1 MALAIFSCQKHPVS
15 RPTGLLGLLLVF
27 ACATLAES
35 DSEAQDTTWFADT
48 TAPLTAV
55 EQALR
60 EAEEKGTYALIVLG
74 ANWCHDS
81 RALAQ
86 RLQTEP
92 LAQLVRDR
100 YAARLINVG
109 YYEFGFDVIKALGE
123 PIYYATPT
131 VLVVDPKTRR
141 LVNADNRHQWG
152 DAYNIS
158 MHDSVDY
165 FQQMADAPL
174 PEPAGTGMSRQHL
187 NEIKVWESKTAA
199 RVAEAY
205 ETFGPMIRAYASG
218 DVPSNFRERFR
229 EFARFRMSVP
239 KGLSD
244 LQQQAREAFE
254 AGRQSAELT
263 FPELP
268 EPGVEARP

>member
-1 MALAIFSCQKHPVS
+1 MALTTSTYQEHPVN
-15 RPTGLLGLLLVF
+15 RPRGLLWLLLVF
-27 ACATLAES
+27 SCATLAES
-35 DSEAQDTTWFADT
+35 DAEAQDWFADS

-55 EQALR
+55 DQVLR

-92 LAQLVRDR
+92 LSQLVRDR
-100 YAARLINVG
+100 YAAKLINVG
-109 YYEFGFDVIKALGE
+109 YYEYGVDVMQALGE
-123 PIYYATPT
+123 PMYYATPT

-158 MHDSVDY
+158 MQESVDY
-165 FQQMADAPL
+165 FLQMADAPL
-174 PEPAGTGMSRQHL
+174 PESAGARISRQHL
-187 NEIKVWESKTAA
+187 GEIKAWESKAAA

-218 DVPSNFRERFR
+218 DVPSNFREQFR
-229 EFARFRMSVP
+229 EFARFRMSIP
-239 KGLSD
+239 RGLSH
-244 LQQQAREAFE
+244 LQRQAREAFQ
-254 AGRQSAELT
+254 AGRQSAELAY
-263 FPELP
+263 PELP
-268 EPGVEARP
+268 EFVAQGRP